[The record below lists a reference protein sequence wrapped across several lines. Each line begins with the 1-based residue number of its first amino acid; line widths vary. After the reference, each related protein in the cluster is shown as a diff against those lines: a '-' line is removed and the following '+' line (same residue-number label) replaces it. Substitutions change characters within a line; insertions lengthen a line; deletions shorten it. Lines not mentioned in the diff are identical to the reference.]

1 MKKSNQQQV
10 PTQEQEPVDST
21 DFFEA
26 MPMAVSDAP
35 WRAGHFVYRDDA
47 AIDQYDEKH
56 DNTGNSIENEIKTTA
71 IITLVLVLI
80 TAVAL
85 SLFIWRGLSTVKGNI
100 NQVTDSTSY
109 EL

>member
-1 MKKSNQQQV
+1 MKNSKQ
-10 PTQEQEPVDST
+10 TELPVEST
-21 DFFEA
+21 EFFET
-26 MPMAVSDAP
+26 MPMAANDSP

-47 AIDQYDEKH
+47 AIDPYDDTFADKG
-56 DNTGNSIENEIKTTA
+56 NTIEREIKTTA

-85 SLFIWRGLSTVKGNI
+85 SLFIWSGLTSVKGTV
-100 NQVTDSTSY
+100 NQVTDTTSY